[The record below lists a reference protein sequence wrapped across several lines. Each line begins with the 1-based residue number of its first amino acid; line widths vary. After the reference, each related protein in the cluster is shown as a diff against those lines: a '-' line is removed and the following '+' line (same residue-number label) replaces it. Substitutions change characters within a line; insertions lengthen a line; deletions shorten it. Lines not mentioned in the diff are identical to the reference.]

1 MILYN
6 LIKMIT
12 AVLLALFYDFTVK
25 FIEDIPKG
33 PCIFVAN
40 HKSILDPIALIDAL
54 DRRVF
59 FLASKDLYKIPI
71 LNLMLNALETIPI
84 KKNTADVNALR
95 SALKLLKNGYSIAV
109 FPEGGI
115 SLDKSV
121 KKIYKG
127 AMYLSYKS
135 GFPIVPVGISGTDV
149 VLPMGEYLPHTGRI
163 SVTVG
168 KSIYP
173 DLSLRKAESLEK
185 MGNAVI
191 AALNNL
197 INYPNS
203 K

>member
-12 AVLLALFYDFTVK
+12 TGLLASFYSFSVK
-25 FIEDIPKG
+25 FIDDIPKE

-71 LNLMLNALETIPI
+71 LNLILNALETIPI
-84 KKNTADVNALR
+84 KKNSADV
-95 SALKLLKNGYSIAV
+95 SALKKAIKMLDDGRSIAL

-115 SLDKSV
+115 SLDKGV

-149 VLPMGEYLPHTGRI
+149 VLPIGEYLPHSGKI

-173 DLSLRKAESLEK
+173 DLSLKKAELLENMK
-185 MGNAVI
+185 NAVVN
-191 AALNNL
+191 ALNDL
-197 INYPNS
+197 TSFHS

>member
-1 MILYN
+1 
-6 LIKMIT
+6 MIT
-12 AVLLALFYDFTVK
+12 TGLLASFYSFSVK
-25 FIEDIPKG
+25 FIDDIPKE

-59 FLASKDLYKIPI
+59 FLASKDLYRIPI
-71 LNLMLNALETIPI
+71 LNLILNALETIPI
-84 KKNTADVNALR
+84 KKNSADVT
-95 SALKLLKNGYSIAV
+95 ALKKAIKMLDDGRSIAL

-115 SLDKSV
+115 SLSKGV

-149 VLPMGEYLPHTGRI
+149 VLPMGEYLPHSGRI

-173 DLSLRKAESLEK
+173 DLSLKKAELLENMK
-185 MGNAVI
+185 NAVVN
-191 AALNNL
+191 ALNELTNFH
-197 INYPNS
+197 S

>member
-12 AVLLALFYDFTVK
+12 TGLLASFYSFSVK
-25 FIEDIPKG
+25 FIDDIPKE

-59 FLASKDLYKIPI
+59 FLASKDLYRIPI
-71 LNLMLNALETIPI
+71 LNLILNALETIPI
-84 KKNTADVNALR
+84 KKNSADVT
-95 SALKLLKNGYSIAV
+95 ALKKAIKMLDDGRSIAL

-115 SLDKSV
+115 SLSKGV

-149 VLPMGEYLPHTGRI
+149 VLPMGEYLPHSGRI

-173 DLSLRKAESLEK
+173 DLSLKKAELLENMK
-185 MGNAVI
+185 NAVVN
-191 AALNNL
+191 ALNELTNFH
-197 INYPNS
+197 S

>member
-1 MILYN
+1 
-6 LIKMIT
+6 MIT
-12 AVLLALFYDFTVK
+12 TGLLASFCSFSVK
-25 FIEDIPKG
+25 FIDDIPKE

-71 LNLMLNALETIPI
+71 LNLILNTLETIPI
-84 KKNTADVNALR
+84 KKNSADV
-95 SALKLLKNGYSIAV
+95 SALKKAIKMLDDGRSIAL

-115 SLDKSV
+115 SLSKGV

-149 VLPMGEYLPHTGRI
+149 VLPMGEYLPHSGKI

-173 DLSLRKAESLEK
+173 DLSLKKAELLENMK
-185 MGNAVI
+185 NAVVN
-191 AALNNL
+191 ALNELTNFH
-197 INYPNS
+197 S

>member
-12 AVLLALFYDFTVK
+12 TGLLASFYSFSVK
-25 FIEDIPKG
+25 FIDDIPKE

-59 FLASKDLYKIPI
+59 FLASKDLYRIPI
-71 LNLMLNALETIPI
+71 LNLILNALETIPI
-84 KKNTADVNALR
+84 KKNSADVT
-95 SALKLLKNGYSIAV
+95 ALKKAIKMLDDGRSIAL

-115 SLDKSV
+115 SLSKGV

-149 VLPMGEYLPHTGRI
+149 VLPIGEYLPHSGKI
-163 SVTVG
+163 SVTIG

-173 DLSLRKAESLEK
+173 DLSLKKAELLENMK
-185 MGNAVI
+185 NAVVN
-191 AALNNL
+191 ALNDL
-197 INYPNS
+197 TSFHS